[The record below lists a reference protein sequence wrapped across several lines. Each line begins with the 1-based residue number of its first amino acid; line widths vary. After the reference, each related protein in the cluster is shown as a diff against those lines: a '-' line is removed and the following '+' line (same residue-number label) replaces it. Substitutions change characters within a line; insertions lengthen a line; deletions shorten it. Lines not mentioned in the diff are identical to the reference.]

1 MRTELSIRAK
11 NELEGFDA
19 ITATLIR
26 GWIIRHLLP
35 LDNPKTTGTSLGGS
49 KRWQYRIGDYRLL
62 CRVSEKHT
70 WTRTTITGFLDGT
83 EISDGYLALTIFHG
97 YGQGHPLKSPCK
109 EKEVHALFPSS
120 PQQHR
125 RRISYVCHR
134 P

>member
-62 CRVSEKHT
+62 CRVSEKKIVILA
-70 WTRTTITGFLDGT
+70 IT
-83 EISDGYLALTIFHG
+83 HG
-97 YGQGHPLKSPCK
+97 HELPSKASWMVPKSPTD
-109 EKEVHALFPSS
+109 
-120 PQQHR
+120 
-125 RRISYVCHR
+125 ISL
-134 P
+134 